1 MKGSTNKP
9 ALLTAVA
16 LHGLIVVVAVVFAV
30 LDRLRTEEP
39 VHVFELVSLA
49 DEPPSPDPAPTPPAP
64 APEPDP
70 EPLTV
75 EELEELREIP
85 PLPEPPRPEPPPPDP
100 PPAPAPEPPRQ
111 VRFEDWARDRNLP
124 ERVQRVEPRPRPAAP
139 QPRIETNI
147 RERLREVS
155 DLRVEDFRAASSR
168 EQSEMEAYLNTI
180 RARLR
185 AAFEPVGV
193 DHVARVRFEVGADGR
208 IGRVDFIERSGNPV
222 FDESVRRTFQSI
234 GRFPPPP
241 SGRAHSWTTTFRSTD

>member
-1 MKGSTNKP
+1 MQGSSNRP
-9 ALLTAVA
+9 ALLTAFA
-16 LHGLIVVVAVVFAV
+16 LHALVVVVAVVFVV

-39 VHVFELVSLA
+39 MHVFELVSLA
-49 DEPPSPDPAPTPPAP
+49 EEPPSPHRAPTPPTA
-64 APEPDP
+64 EPDP
-70 EPLTV
+70 APLTV
-75 EELEELREIP
+75 EELEELQEIP
-85 PLPEPPRPEPPPPDP
+85 PLPEPPPPDP

-124 ERVQRVEPRPRPAAP
+124 ERVQRVEPRPRPVAP
-139 QPRIETNI
+139 QPRIQTSI

-155 DLRVEDFRAASSR
+155 DVTLEDYRAASSR

-193 DHVARVRFEVGADGR
+193 DHVARVRFEVVADGR
-208 IGRVDFIERSGNPV
+208 IGRVDFVERSGNPV
-222 FDESVRRTFQSI
+222 FDDSVRRTFQSI

>member
-1 MKGSTNKP
+1 M
-9 ALLTAVA
+9 LTAFA
-16 LHGLIVVVAVVFAV
+16 LHALVIVVAVVFAV

-39 VHVFELVSLA
+39 VHVFELVSLSE
-49 DEPPSPDPAPTPPAP
+49 EPPSPDPAPSPPAP
-64 APEPDP
+64 ASEPDP

-85 PLPEPPRPEPPPPDP
+85 PLPESPPPPAP
-100 PPAPAPEPPRQ
+100 EPQPTPAPEPPRQ

-124 ERVQRVEPRPRPAAP
+124 DRVQRVEPQRRAAAP

-208 IGRVDFIERSGNPV
+208 IGRVDIVERSGNPV